1 MCCVSYRNL
10 MHSANRAHLSRLRR
24 SVFSTPRFKTV
35 GDQIRRGNPYLGDS
49 VGVGAIGDLGRTR
62 AVRLVRSNDLGGVGH
77 IGGSRVGRV
86 AGRDAS
92 DEGSSS
98 KSELHFA

>member
-1 MCCVSYRNL
+1 MLVIATSCIARIVPICPVLGVQFSQRFG
-10 MHSANRAHLSRLRR
+10 SRLWATK
-24 SVFSTPRFKTV
+24 FG
-35 GDQIRRGNPYLGDS
+35 GDPYLGDS